1 MLHLAIEIKKK
12 KIKKKKKVSPM
23 GYVSREIFIY
33 RHWRQEVLLYHCFA
47 VSGGEIISWRD
58 ASCLRTFMSLNL
70 AFDFGRNTTRTILQ
84 IGPIF
89 VKFRQNFLE

>member
-1 MLHLAIEIKKK
+1 MLHLAIEIEK
-12 KIKKKKKVSPM
+12 KKKKKVSPM

-33 RHWRQEVLLYHCFA
+33 RHWRQEVPLYHCFA

-70 AFDFGRNTTRTILQ
+70 AFDFGRNTTRTVL
-84 IGPIF
+84 
-89 VKFRQNFLE
+89 